1 MTMDDLDHV
10 LVWIR
15 SLMHHR
21 ARPVES
27 DMALLQFKETIVEDL
42 GYLMSHPKLD
52 NMFESNQP
60 EGIKI

>member
-27 DMALLQFKETIVEDL
+27 DMALLKFKETIVEDL
-42 GYLMSHPKLD
+42 GYLMSHPNFD